1 MYSHLRWTWGCANV
15 LIRRGV
21 NVTGIGQ
28 LIILLSP
35 PVLDVSNKRIHLT
48 WPVSTCQDNQK
59 WILET
64 AAPSSEER
72 IWGVEDVINL
82 LSPAANTKWI
92 PYKQQMPILCM
103 YCTNDFLNVSEN
115 PFNTHY
121 VPSQLWIGQ
130 ELLSFVLYY
139 CITIVPFD
147 FWVNEVK
154 WKEIKLFFHP
164 DKLGWYLICC
174 ISKVCWYSTC
184 NVFSHYVLRYNCFVF
199 QRKWISIVNRSCSFF
214 PKNCNGHTYTKLF

>member
-1 MYSHLRWTWGCANV
+1 MYPINEYILHDLYPLAKITKSEYWRL
-15 LIRRGV
+15 LLLLLRRGFEV
-21 NVTGIGQ
+21 WKTWLTYFHQ
-28 LIILLSP
+28 LQIQNEFHINNRCSIL
-35 PVLDVSNKRIHLT
+35 
-48 WPVSTCQDNQK
+48 
-59 WILET
+59 
-64 AAPSSEER
+64 SSM
-72 IWGVEDVINL
+72 
-82 LSPAANTKWI
+82 
-92 PYKQQMPILCM
+92 Y

>member
-59 WILET
+59 WVLET
-64 AAPSSEER
+64 AAASSEER

-92 PYKQQMPILCM
+92 PYKQQMSILCM

-154 WKEIKLFFHP
+154 WKEIKLFFIQISWV
-164 DKLGWYLICC
+164 DTWYVVFLKCVSTLHLMYFLIM
-174 ISKVCWYSTC
+174 YFDTT
-184 NVFSHYVLRYNCFVF
+184 VLYFKENG
-199 QRKWISIVNRSCSFF
+199 F
-214 PKNCNGHTYTKLF
+214 PL